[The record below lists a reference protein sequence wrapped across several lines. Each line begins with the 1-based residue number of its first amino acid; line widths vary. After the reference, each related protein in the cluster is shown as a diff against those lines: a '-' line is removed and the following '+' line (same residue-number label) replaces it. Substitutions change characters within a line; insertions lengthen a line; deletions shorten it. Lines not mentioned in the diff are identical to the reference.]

1 MWRDR
6 TNLYLSYRQ
15 SYAHHPTHR
24 NKYGG
29 SSSLSSGATDRFG
42 AASSATGSS
51 VLFSA
56 DDDRRGLLSAGS
68 ADYHD
73 DGDAVIEMDLLP
85 PRWADITDEV
95 TEILDNVARKSQ
107 KLERLHQQHVLPGFD
122 DDAAKRAEEREIESL
137 TQEITKG
144 FHDCHR
150 CIQRIETMV
159 REQKTA
165 GTMTRAEEVMAQN
178 IRVSLATR
186 VQEASAG
193 FRKKQSAYLKKL
205 RGIQNP
211 SLSTH
216 NADRSSTPLG
226 GSSSYNTDITLLE
239 SETDKSFSESTLQS
253 SLRQKQLHKNDAA
266 IIQREREIE
275 EIAQGIIDLSDLF
288 RDLQTMVIDQG
299 TMLDRIDYNVER
311 MATDVKEADRE
322 LKVASG
328 YQKKTTK
335 RKIIFLLFLIVVGM
349 FILVLVK
356 PKHGSGGGTGGEG
369 IETPQGPGEGSD
381 LGTGT
386 GDDVGMGDGGGNP
399 VEMDPDQGLIG
410 MRVRFRDVKDH
421 EVIVGALAYVDQPKR
436 AGISRRRPSSRNDG
450 IVD

>member
-29 SSSLSSGATDRFG
+29 SSSVSGSTIERFG
-42 AASSATGSS
+42 AATGSS

-95 TEILDNVARKSQ
+95 TEILADVAKKSQ

-122 DDAAKRAEEREIESL
+122 DDAAKRAEERDIEKL
-137 TQEITKG
+137 TQDITKG

-150 CIQRIETMV
+150 CIQRIEAMV
-159 REQKTA
+159 REQQAA
-165 GTMTRAEEVMAQN
+165 GTMTRAEEVMAKN
-178 IRVSLATR
+178 IRVSLAAR

-193 FRKKQSAYLKKL
+193 FRKKQSTYLKNFEKEL
-205 RGIQNP
+205 RGLQNP
-211 SLSTH
+211 ALPSP
-216 NADRSSTPLG
+216 NPERSSTPLG
-226 GSSSYNTDITLLE
+226 GSSYNTDITLLE
-239 SETDKSFSESTLQS
+239 SETDKSFSQSTLQS

-349 FILVLVK
+349 FILLLAAHFISELLKLNPPLQIQKTRHNLPISPGRIAKVLRLRK
-356 PKHGSGGGTGGEG
+356 T
-369 IETPQGPGEGSD
+369 
-381 LGTGT
+381 
-386 GDDVGMGDGGGNP
+386 
-399 VEMDPDQGLIG
+399 
-410 MRVRFRDVKDH
+410 
-421 EVIVGALAYVDQPKR
+421 
-436 AGISRRRPSSRNDG
+436 
-450 IVD
+450 

>member
-1 MWRDR
+1 
-6 TNLYLSYRQ
+6 
-15 SYAHHPTHR
+15 
-24 NKYGG
+24 
-29 SSSLSSGATDRFG
+29 
-42 AASSATGSS
+42 
-51 VLFSA
+51 
-56 DDDRRGLLSAGS
+56 
-68 ADYHD
+68 
-73 DGDAVIEMDLLP
+73 
-85 PRWADITDEV
+85 
-95 TEILDNVARKSQ
+95 
-107 KLERLHQQHVLPGFD
+107 
-122 DDAAKRAEEREIESL
+122 
-137 TQEITKG
+137 
-144 FHDCHR
+144 
-150 CIQRIETMV
+150 MV
-159 REQKTA
+159 E
-165 GTMTRAEEVMAQN
+165 
-178 IRVSLATR
+178 
-186 VQEASAG
+186 
-193 FRKKQSAYLKKL
+193 L

-216 NADRSSTPLG
+216 NADRSSTPLI

-356 PKHGSGGGTGGEG
+356 PKRGSGGGGDGGLEEVG
-369 IETPQGPGEGSD
+369 GGDGGNGVIPGPEE
-381 LGTGT
+381 
-386 GDDVGMGDGGGNP
+386 DVGQGGGGGNP
-399 VEMDPDQGLIG
+399 VEMNPDDGLASI
-410 MRVRFRDVKDH
+410 RDGTGHD
-421 EVIVGALAYVDQPKR
+421 ELAGTFAQINPHRR
-436 AGISRRRPSSRNDG
+436 ADISWHRPSSRNHG
-450 IVD
+450 LVD